1 MTGDFDE
8 EELELLA
15 TLLERRYGRA
25 TAFECAEADLGGDP
39 PQSVP
44 AVFWE
49 GRGAQFVVCKM
60 GESRYRAQF
69 FLGDAAA
76 FAGRP
81 EYEDLADCVTTLLRL
96 QSDEERAR
104 RGVFSGATA
113 AMLAAGEYDGPTV
126 I

>member
-1 MTGDFDE
+1 MASDFDE

-25 TAFECAEADLGGDP
+25 TAFECAEADLGGTP
-39 PQSVP
+39 AQPCP

-49 GRGAQFVVCKM
+49 ARDAQFVVCKT

-81 EYEDLADCVTTLLRL
+81 EYADLAECVNTLLRL

-113 AMLAAGEYDGPTV
+113 ATLSTEEYDGPIV

>member
-1 MTGDFDE
+1 MSSDFDE

-25 TAFECAEADLGGDP
+25 TAFECAEAELGSDS
-39 PQSVP
+39 PQTCA
-44 AVFWE
+44 AVLWE
-49 GRGAQFVVCKM
+49 GRGAQFVVCKT

-81 EYEDLADCVTTLLRL
+81 EYGDLAECVNTLLRL

-113 AMLAAGEYDGPTV
+113 ATLSAEEYDGPVV

>member
-1 MTGDFDE
+1 MPSDFDE
-8 EELELLA
+8 EELEVLA

-25 TAFECAEADLGGDP
+25 TAFECAEAELGGDP
-39 PQSVP
+39 PQTCA
-44 AVFWE
+44 AVLWE
-49 GRGAQFVVCKM
+49 GRGAQFVVCKT
-60 GESRYRAQF
+60 GKSRYRAQF

-76 FAGRP
+76 LAGRP
-81 EYEDLADCVTTLLRL
+81 EYEDLAECVNTLLRL

-113 AMLAAGEYDGPTV
+113 ATLSAGEYDGPIV